1 MPLTFEPVS
10 LNATQRKKAEK
21 AGVSIASMA
30 EADRYFGGPPLNSIA
45 LEYLLCSNVFLLSRL
60 YHLFGEEKN
69 GKSTL
74 AVDWLNRFFLGE
86 GGSALL
92 VETENKLNVE
102 LFRKILGDNFE
113 KLQQARTTVL
123 EGAQTAM
130 TTFAKAVRDDTR
142 KKRLVLGCIDIDS
155 FRVLSEDTVE
165 KTKAEGSAARNYA
178 IEAGLWRT
186 YLGSFMDLVQDMPL
200 ALVVVNH
207 AREEAVEGMSM
218 KTLGCGGGKAIKYYE
233 SYRILVKTIKR
244 IDQVKNSRSV
254 LQLTTKSNT
263 NGPVGRKIFPEIVY
277 RDEGDSSRVYID
289 WEAADAELLTSDSPR
304 LLRSTLYDEGV
315 CAVKAATEKGLYNDD
330 ILGLKRVPISEIT
343 AALYADPERLAKF
356 REIHQITVYK
366 TLEELYEAGWFFN
379 AKKLNKV
386 DEEDDGAAV

>member
-1 MPLTFEPVS
+1 MGLAFEPVTLS
-10 LNATQRKKAEK
+10 AVQRKKAEK
-21 AGVSIASMA
+21 AGVSIASMK
-30 EADRYFGGPPLNSIA
+30 EADRYFGGPLLKSIA

-74 AVDWLNRFFLGE
+74 AVDLLNRFFLGE

-102 LFRKILGDNFE
+102 LFRKVLGENYE
-113 KLQQARTTVL
+113 ALQQARTTVL

-130 TTFAKAVRDDTR
+130 TVFAKQIREDTR
-142 KKRLVLGCIDIDS
+142 KKKLVMGCIDIDS

-165 KTKAEGSAARNYA
+165 KTKSEGSASRNFA

-186 YLGSFMDLVQDMPL
+186 YLGSLMDIIQDMPL
-200 ALVVVNH
+200 ALIVVNH
-207 AREEAVEGMSM
+207 AREEAVEGTSI

-244 IDQVKNSRSV
+244 IEQVKNSRSV

-277 RDEGDSSRVYID
+277 RSSDEDDKNRIFID
-289 WEAADAELLTSDSPR
+289 WDAADAELLTSDR

-315 CAVKAATEKGLYNDD
+315 CATKAATEKGLYNDE
-330 ILGLKRVPISEIT
+330 ILGLKKVPIQEVT
-343 AALYADPERLAKF
+343 AALYADPDRIQKF
-356 REIHQITVYK
+356 RDIHQITVYK
-366 TLEELYEAGWFFN
+366 TLEQLYETGWFFD
-379 AKKLNKV
+379 AKKLCKV
-386 DEEDDGAAV
+386 EDDE